1 MAEDYEDQI
10 VVSSKGKD
18 GEDKH
23 KDLLMSEL
31 FELRNLWFVFN
42 KKINS
47 VLSILPNEVLS
58 RYDMVAK
65 TL

>member
-47 VLSILPNEVLS
+47 VLSILPSEVLS